1 MTQGTRAEPEVAKRR
16 KITGPRASP
25 PGSTRLDWNDLT
37 VFLTLS
43 RHRNLSQTARFL
55 GVNHTTVGR
64 RIHALESQLNQ
75 RLFERTRHGF
85 LLTEAGHN
93 LLKHAEGMEQHA
105 HSIALAFTEKS
116 AAPDGIV
123 RLATMEALGSLYLAP
138 RMAELYRQQPSVRV
152 ELVTASHWINLSK
165 READILISFPKPNG
179 RRIEVR
185 KIGEFALHLY
195 ATPGYLR
202 KHGHPRGIEDLQEH
216 RLIDYIDELVQISA
230 VRWLSDII
238 REPPVDF
245 RSTSLVAQYH
255 AAAAGLG
262 IAMLPT
268 FVAGR
273 DKRLVRVLE
282 HQAVVKRDFWLTVHA
297 DLLHLARVREV
308 MAFLTKLIDD
318 DREFLLGGA

>member
-1 MTQGTRAEPEVAKRR
+1 MAKRPD
-16 KITGPRASP
+16 ITKAHGGAPASAK
-25 PGSTRLDWNDLT
+25 LDWNDLS

-43 RHRNLSQTARFL
+43 RHRNLSETARVL

-64 RIHALESQLNQ
+64 RIRALESQLNE

-93 LLKHAEGMEQHA
+93 LLTHAEGMEQHA
-105 HSIALAFTEKS
+105 HSIALEFTEKG
-116 AAPDGIV
+116 AAPGGIV

-138 RMAELYRQQPSVRV
+138 KMAELYKQQPSVRI

-165 READILISFPKPNG
+165 READILISFPKPQG
-179 RRIEVR
+179 RRIEVQ

-195 ATPGYLR
+195 ATPGYLEA
-202 KHGHPRGIEDLQEH
+202 HGHPKTIDELKRH

-230 VRWLSDII
+230 VRWLSDIVQ
-238 REPPVDF
+238 EPPVEF

-255 AAAAGLG
+255 AAAMGLG

-273 DKRLVRVLE
+273 DKRLVRVM
-282 HQAVVKRDFWLTVHA
+282 ADRIVVKRDFWLTVHA
-297 DLLHLARVREV
+297 DLLHLTRVREV

-318 DREFLLGGA
+318 DRTFLLGGT